1 MEEKIVLEAT
11 KREIKGKQVN
21 AARREGKLPAVI
33 YGRTLDQPISIFLDA
48 HQTGLTLQRVGQTTL
63 IDINIEGKTLP
74 TLVREKQRDVIY
86 GRLLHVDFLAVSMTE
101 TLRANVKIELVG
113 ASPAVKD
120 FGAILVTGFE
130 EVEIESLP
138 GDLPEKL
145 VLDVSSLK
153 NIGDS
158 LLVGDLPI
166 PPRVILLT
174 DPDEMVVLV
183 TAPMA
188 EEIEEIG
195 VAEAAEPDIVEKGKV
210 KEEEGE
216 ES

>member
-1 MEEKIVLEAT
+1 MDEKIVLEAT
-11 KREIKGKQVN
+11 VRELKGKQVN

-33 YGRTLDQPISIFLDA
+33 YGKTLEKPISIFLDA
-48 HQTGLTLQRVGQTTL
+48 HQAGMTLQKVGQTTL
-63 IDINIEGKTLP
+63 IDIKIDGNSLP

-101 TLRANVKIELVG
+101 TLRTNVQIELVG
-113 ASPAVKD
+113 DSPAVKD

-166 PPRVILLT
+166 PPRVVLLT
-174 DPDEMVVLV
+174 DPDEMVVQV
-183 TAPMA
+183 TAPMSAEA
-188 EEIEEIG
+188 EEEEL
-195 VAEAAEPDIVEKGKV
+195 AEAAEPDIIEKGKI
-210 KEEEGE
+210 KEEVGE
-216 ES
+216 EK

>member
-1 MEEKIVLEAT
+1 MEEKIVLDAT
-11 KREIKGKQVN
+11 SREIRGKQVN

-33 YGRTLDQPISIFLDA
+33 YGKTLEKPIPIFLDA
-48 HQTGLTLQRVGQTTL
+48 HLAGMTLQKVGQTTL
-63 IDINIEGKTLP
+63 IDIKIDGKTLP

-101 TLRANVKIELVG
+101 TLRANVQIELVG
-113 ASPAVKD
+113 DSPAVKD

-174 DPDEMVVLV
+174 DPDEMVVQV

-188 EEIEEIG
+188 AEIEEA
-195 VAEAAEPDIVEKGKV
+195 VAEVIEPDVIEKGKV
-210 KEEEGE
+210 KEESVGDEK
-216 ES
+216 